1 MKRIKR
7 YVLDSYAVLAYLEGE
22 QGGEKVAS
30 ILKDALSGKVEVYM
44 SVINWGEVYY
54 IVLRE
59 QGPAIAN
66 LYLQTMEK
74 YPIEII
80 GAEKELT
87 LGAARIKAFNK
98 MSYAD
103 AFAAALAQIK
113 KAYLVTGDKEFDVL
127 KRTVNIL
134 WI

>member
-22 QGGEKVAS
+22 RGGEKVSS
-30 ILKDALSGKVEVYM
+30 ILKEALSGKVEIYM

-59 QGPAIAN
+59 QGSAIAN

-74 YPIEII
+74 YPIEIV
-80 GAEKELT
+80 GVERELT
-87 LGAARIKAFNK
+87 LGAAQIKAFNRL
-98 MSYAD
+98 SYAD
-103 AFAAALAQIK
+103 AFAAALAQMK

-127 KRTVNIL
+127 KRTVNIFWL
-134 WI
+134 